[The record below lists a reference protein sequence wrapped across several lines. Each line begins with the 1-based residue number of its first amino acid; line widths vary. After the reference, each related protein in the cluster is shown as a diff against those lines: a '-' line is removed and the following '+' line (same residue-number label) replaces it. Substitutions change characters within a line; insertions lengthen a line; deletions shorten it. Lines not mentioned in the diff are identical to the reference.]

1 MRTNG
6 SIHCF
11 ERSSS
16 TFVYCSMNSVMYNK
30 QRKFA
35 VARMALVPA
44 LVAAALL
51 AGCGGDKEG
60 EKGASQAAA
69 KVNGEE
75 LTVHQIN
82 LMLERQPGLKPEQA
96 DLASRQLLEGLI
108 DQQIAVE
115 KAIEGKLDRDPKI
128 VQLLDAQR
136 RATLAQAYMQKAVG
150 GAVGAPSAED
160 VKKYFDSKP
169 SLFSERR
176 LYMLQEFTIQGSAE
190 ETKALEAQLTA
201 AGSTQAFVE
210 ALKASGLKFAVSQVT
225 QPAENLP
232 LNLVDRIA
240 ALKDG
245 QALYQQ
251 GNGGMKAILVAAS
264 RPQPLTFDQS
274 KPLIERYL
282 SETRRQEWLR
292 KHVKD
297 LRAAAKV
304 EYVGKFAEK
313 PASGAAAAAPAETSV
328 AASAPASGG
337 SLDANSLSK
346 GLSGLK

>member
-1 MRTNG
+1 
-6 SIHCF
+6 
-11 ERSSS
+11 
-16 TFVYCSMNSVMYNK
+16 MNYVMHKK
-30 QRKFA
+30 QRTLA
-35 VARMALVPA
+35 VARLALVPA
-44 LVAAALL
+44 LVTAALL

-82 LMLERQPGLKPEQA
+82 LMLERQPNLRPEQA
-96 DLASRQLLEGLI
+96 DAAGRQMLEGLI
-108 DQQIAVE
+108 DQQLTVE
-115 KAIEGKLDRDPKI
+115 KAIEQKLDRDPKI

-136 RATLAQAYMQKAVG
+136 RATLAQAYLQKAAGSGVQ
-150 GAVGAPSAED
+150 APSSED
-160 VKKYFDSKP
+160 IKKYFDEKP
-169 SLFSERR
+169 SLFSNRK
-176 LYMLQEFTIQGSAE
+176 LYMLQEFTVQGDAQQ
-190 ETKALEAQLTA
+190 TQALQAKLEGTA
-201 AGSTQAFVE
+201 DAQAFVA
-210 ALKASGLKFAVSQVT
+210 ALKESGLKFGVSQVT

-232 LNLVDRIA
+232 LNLIDRIA

-264 RPQPLTFDQS
+264 RPQPLTYEQS

-282 SETRRQEWLR
+282 SETRRQEWMQ

-313 PASGAAAAAPAETSV
+313 PASGAAAAAPATPAV
-328 AASAPASGG
+328 DTAASAASG